1 MNICK
6 DACKLPVPTNQS
18 EVDVETESDTDPLP
32 DWLINTEEYEP
43 VLLTREEHSTAEPAE
58 NMGQSMKNWWE
69 DWFLYPLMMDLM
81 CSYTI

>member
-32 DWLINTEEYEP
+32 D
-43 VLLTREEHSTAEPAE
+43 
-58 NMGQSMKNWWE
+58 
-69 DWFLYPLMMDLM
+69 
-81 CSYTI
+81 